1 MPIYNWKC
9 IQCGKQKELLMKWE
23 ESNTSEVIC
32 TACSLVMKKQVPLV
46 AKTAGLWNGGWQ
58 EGLSNHGKF
67 DAGLGCKIYSEK
79 QRDDILSAKGL
90 TRVTDLGGENFLDDK
105 IASFDALKT
114 KQDKLD
120 TDMKAARIKYGD
132 DYEKIYDEVMP
143 GKAILAGEFDE
154 LL

>member
-1 MPIYNWKC
+1 
-9 IQCGKQKELLMKWE
+9 MKWE

-90 TRVTDLGGENFLDDK
+90 TRVTDLGGEHFIDDQL
-105 IASFDALKT
+105 ASMNLRKQ

-120 TDMKAARIKYGD
+120 ADICAARIEFGGD
-132 DYEKIYDEVMP
+132 DEKVFDKVMP
-143 GKAILAGEFDE
+143 AKAILAGEFDDV
-154 LL
+154 L